1 MPERST
7 EEKKAVILVTGGL
20 AQGKL
25 DWALAR
31 SGYTMEQT
39 SPDPASTAPILTGLE
54 ELVRGRWKRAGSR
67 KAFCRRC
74 WRRNMSSAG
83 SLGGR
88 TVSPGPSSGWNPAAS
103 RRETASLSMALSC
116 PNTSLNVIMV
126 TSFHWHGT
134 VSPCHGPH
142 YKGIPGGSQVRL
154 CGYRYRAYSGSGE
167 SA

>member
-54 ELVRGRWKRAGSR
+54 ELVRGTLEKGGEPESLLPALLEKEYVLCREVGCGLVPAVPEDRA
-67 KAFCRRC
+67 
-74 WRRNMSSAG
+74 WREAV
-83 SLGGR
+83 GR
-88 TVSPGPSSGWNPAAS
+88 
-103 RRETASLSMALSC
+103 LSC
-116 PNTSLNVIMV
+116 RLAEEADGV
-126 TSFHWHGT
+126 
-134 VSPCHGPH
+134 
-142 YKGIPGGSQVRL
+142 VRL
-154 CGYRYRAYSGSGE
+154 WCGLPTWLKGGDR
-167 SA
+167 

>member
-54 ELVRGRWKRAGSR
+54 ELVRGTLEKGGEPESLLPALLEKEYVLCREVGCGVVPLDPAERALR
-67 KAFCRRC
+67 ERV
-74 WRRNMSSAG
+74 
-83 SLGGR
+83 GR
-88 TVSPGPSSGWNPAAS
+88 
-103 RRETASLSMALSC
+103 LC
-116 PNTSLNVIMV
+116 
-126 TSFHWHGT
+126 
-134 VSPCHGPH
+134 
-142 YKGIPGGSQVRL
+142 VRL
-154 CGYRYRAYSGSGE
+154 AERAEQVVRVSCGIA
-167 SA
+167 AVMK